1 MKINS
6 SYIGMESAR
15 TYSSVK
21 ASTMRLSYGR
31 LTSQPGFI
39 GQFLN
44 TDVKDN
50 RESGKSGNTQ
60 GSARDSR
67 IGSSYLQDRLRS
79 VPNIRQTRDRDLSS
93 ALDQIREQCLRY
105 IFDLLFGGKRIG
117 RSGEENSFQ
126 DWMQTGTGETGQI
139 QEEGSGSFFV
149 ETIGFT
155 QEYLYTEQETT
166 DFSTEGMVRTA
177 DGREI
182 RFNLDVSMSRRFTQ
196 YYREEFQMQ
205 TLQTC
210 DPLVINLDSDVAE
223 LSDQKFFFDLDADG
237 ELDEI
242 SMLGSGSG
250 YLALDKNQD
259 GVINDGS
266 ELFGTKSGDGFADL
280 AKYDSDGNG
289 WIDENDP
296 IWDQLKIWCKDAD
309 GNDVLY
315 KLADK
320 GVGAICLQRVQTE
333 HSLNSKQDNST
344 NGYLR
349 STGIFLYE
357 NGMAGTVQHVDLVKG
372 YQQVG

>member
-1 MKINS
+1 
-6 SYIGMESAR
+6 MESAR

-50 RESGKSGNTQ
+50 KESGESGTAQ

-79 VPNIRQTRDRDLSS
+79 VPNIRQTRNRDLSS

-105 IFDLLFGGKRIG
+105 IFDLLFRGKRIG
-117 RSGEENSFQ
+117 RNEEENSFQ
-126 DWMQTGTGETGQI
+126 DWMQTGTGETGQT
-139 QEEGSGSFFV
+139 QEEGSGGFVV

-182 RFNLDVSMSRRFTQ
+182 HFNLGVSMSRSFTQ

-210 DPLVINLDSDVAE
+210 DPLVINLDSDIAE

-266 ELFGTKSGDGFADL
+266 ELFGTKTGDGFADL

-296 IWDQLKIWCKDAD
+296 IWDQLRIWCKDAD

>member
-50 RESGKSGNTQ
+50 RESGESGSAQ

-117 RSGEENSFQ
+117 RSGEDHSFQ

-139 QEEGSGSFFV
+139 QEEGSGSFFA

-242 SMLGSGSG
+242 SMLGSQSG

-259 GVINDGS
+259 GMINDGS

-280 AKYDSDGNG
+280 ARYDSDGNG

-333 HSLNSKQDNST
+333 HSLNAKQDNST

>member
-1 MKINS
+1 
-6 SYIGMESAR
+6 MESAR

-31 LTSQPGFI
+31 LTSQPGFT

-50 RESGKSGNTQ
+50 RESGESGNAQ

-266 ELFGTKSGDGFADL
+266 ELFGTRSGDGFADL
-280 AKYDSDGNG
+280 TKYDSDGNG

>member
-31 LTSQPGFI
+31 LTSQPGFT

-50 RESGKSGNTQ
+50 RESGESGNTQ

-266 ELFGTKSGDGFADL
+266 ELFGTRSGDGFADL